1 MTGESY
7 MIHSCQE
14 YAFNILCA
22 TFLSV
27 CTDICLA
34 KCRLVCV
41 QPSKK
46 PAGHS
51 YEAVEGLLVE
61 KKTLGWLRVCV
72 L

>member
-1 MTGESY
+1 MLSTFYG
-7 MIHSCQE
+7 
-14 YAFNILCA
+14 A

-61 KKTLGWLRVCV
+61 KKNTRLAPCVCYNLV
-72 L
+72 LFFAA

>member
-1 MTGESY
+1 MLS
-7 MIHSCQE
+7 
-14 YAFNILCA
+14 AFYGA

-27 CTDICLA
+27 CIDICLA

-46 PAGHS
+46 PAEHS

-61 KKTLGWLRVCV
+61 KKKKLGWLCVCYNLV
-72 L
+72 LFFAA

>member
-1 MTGESY
+1 MLSTFYG
-7 MIHSCQE
+7 
-14 YAFNILCA
+14 A

-61 KKTLGWLRVCV
+61 KKPLGWLRVCV
-72 L
+72 CYNLVLFFAA

>member
-1 MTGESY
+1 MLL
-7 MIHSCQE
+7 
-14 YAFNILCA
+14 AFYGA

-27 CTDICLA
+27 CINICLA

-46 PAGHS
+46 PAEHS

-61 KKTLGWLRVCV
+61 KKPLGWLCVCYNLV
-72 L
+72 LLFAA